1 MAGIPSTSQLYNQST
16 DQQQPSE
23 YWQNEVYCAA
33 AEICLLPGIS
43 MKMKKRILEIV
54 HRVCPEWP
62 ADPRTLLRRAPTEC
76 SRKRV
81 GAGMYL
87 HIGLQKKLKSLL
99 QSDSLITATSLQIQL
114 NIDGLTI
121 YKNSSHQI
129 WPILCRISKPLVTDV
144 FVVGVYGGPTKP
156 SNVNQFLADIV
167 DELTTI
173 LNNGVFINNSRC
185 VKCSLAAVICDT
197 PARSTVKM
205 VCGHTSRRGCDKC
218 FAQCR
223 RMSNKMVFPVD
234 KHENRTDLSFRMQED
249 SYHHVGRS
257 AFERL
262 SIDMVKCFPLD
273 YMHLVCLG
281 VVKKICQLWK
291 DLATERRYGTHPNV
305 IKLINDN
312 ITASWSYIPRDF
324 QRKCR
329 PIGEHNHWKA
339 TECKQFLL
347 YIGPCILDKLL
358 PKLLYEHF
366 MELAFSIY
374 VLCSQP
380 LHITFLE
387 VIGDQL
393 VHFVNNFAAIYG
405 EQHVVYNVHGL
416 VHLADDVKQHGILDH
431 FSTFPFENFISRL
444 RRLIHGSRHGAISAA
459 ARVCEME
466 AVPTTMSN
474 HPQLQT
480 DNYDHKKQFC
490 TSHGIRISKSQPDC
504 AVIVNGKPGIITDIS
519 NNNMLLFRPFKD
531 PKPLFTRPFNS
542 MLINMYIC
550 MQVSAEKKY
559 IQLQEIEYKC
569 FSIQRVDGIKIIS
582 MPHTFKLGSNG

>member
-1 MAGIPSTSQLYNQST
+1 
-16 DQQQPSE
+16 
-23 YWQNEVYCAA
+23 
-33 AEICLLPGIS
+33 
-43 MKMKKRILEIV
+43 
-54 HRVCPEWP
+54 
-62 ADPRTLLRRAPTEC
+62 
-76 SRKRV
+76 
-81 GAGMYL
+81 
-87 HIGLQKKLKSLL
+87 LQKKLKSLL

-114 NIDGLTI
+114 NIDGFTI

-144 FVVGVYGGPTKP
+144 FVIEVYGGPTKP

-173 LNNGVFINNSRC
+173 LNNGVFIDNSRC

-205 VCGHTSRRGCDKC
+205 VCGHISRRGCDKC
-218 FAQCR
+218 FAQ
-223 RMSNKMVFPVD
+223 
-234 KHENRTDLSFRMQED
+234 TDLSFRMQED

-257 AFERL
+257 PFERL
-262 SIDMVKCFPLD
+262 SIDMVKC
-273 YMHLVCLG
+273 

-291 DLATERRYGTHPNV
+291 DLATERRYGMHPNV

-339 TECKQFLL
+339 TECRQFLL
-347 YIGPCILDKLL
+347 YIGPCILNKLL
-358 PKLLYEHF
+358 PKFLYEHF

-431 FSTFPFENFISRL
+431 FSTFPFENFMSRL
-444 RRLIHGSRHGAISAA
+444 RRLIHGSRNGAISAA
-459 ARVCEME
+459 ARVCETE
-466 AVPTTMSN
+466 AVPTT
-474 HPQLQT
+474 
-480 DNYDHKKQFC
+480 
-490 TSHGIRISKSQPDC
+490 
-504 AVIVNGKPGIITDIS
+504 
-519 NNNMLLFRPFKD
+519 
-531 PKPLFTRPFNS
+531 
-542 MLINMYIC
+542 
-550 MQVSAEKKY
+550 
-559 IQLQEIEYKC
+559 
-569 FSIQRVDGIKIIS
+569 
-582 MPHTFKLGSNG
+582 